1 MAMSYWTSYWYRI
14 KHYFCDISGFSTD
27 DWIFQTEGR
36 GIVVEAI
43 ELKASGVK
51 CAAGRML
58 YSTCIRLHH
67 SKVNGIPIHNRAR

>member
-1 MAMSYWTSYWYRI
+1 M
-14 KHYFCDISGFSTD
+14 
-27 DWIFQTEGR
+27 
-36 GIVVEAI
+36 VVEAI

-58 YSTCIRLHH
+58 CSTCIRLHH